1 MNKKISIIV
10 LMVLSILLI
19 VSAVS
24 ALPDNKVEVVV
35 LGMINHG
42 PMQPTVN
49 AIKEVTLKYG
59 SDVTLKLI
67 DLESE
72 EGQKYSQEHGLTAHL
87 NVVINGK
94 YQYNI
99 NGKDVTFQWFEGQ
112 QWTKED
118 LDAVISNLL
127 NNNGNVTAIDNP
139 KSSKSSNSLN
149 LFIIFGGIFLVFGVV
164 AWFLIKKT
172 K

>member
-1 MNKKISIIV
+1 MNKKISI
-10 LMVLSILLI
+10 MVLSLLLLI
-19 VSAVS
+19 SLVS

-35 LGMINHG
+35 LGMVNHG
-42 PMQPTVN
+42 PMQPTIN
-49 AIKEVTLKYG
+49 AIKEVTSKYG
-59 SDVTLKLI
+59 SNVTLKLI

-72 EGQKYSQEHGLTAHL
+72 EGQKYSEEHDLTAHL

-112 QWTKED
+112 KWTKED
-118 LDAVISNLL
+118 LNAVISNLL
-127 NNNGNVTAIDNP
+127 NNKGNVTATDNP
-139 KSSKSSNSLN
+139 KSSNSLN
-149 LFIIFGGIFLVFGVV
+149 LFIIFGGIFLVIGII
-164 AWFLIKKT
+164 AWFLIKKFR

>member
-1 MNKKISIIV
+1 MNKKISI
-10 LMVLSILLI
+10 MVLSLLLI
-19 VSAVS
+19 VSVAS

-35 LGMINHG
+35 LGMVNHG
-42 PMQPTVN
+42 PMQPTIN
-49 AIKEVTLKYG
+49 AIKEVTSKYP
-59 SDVTLKLI
+59 DVTLKLI
-67 DLESE
+67 DIESA
-72 EGQKYSQEHGLTAHL
+72 EGERYSQEHGLTAHL

-94 YQYNI
+94 YQYSL

-118 LDAVISNLL
+118 LDTVISSLL
-127 NNNGNVTAIDNP
+127 NNNDNVAAIDNP
-139 KSSKSSNSLN
+139 KSSNGSN
-149 LFIIFGGIFLVFGVV
+149 LFIIFGGIFLVIGLV

>member
-1 MNKKISIIV
+1 MNKKISI
-10 LMVLSILLI
+10 MILTSLLL
-19 VSAVS
+19 VSVVS

-35 LGMINHG
+35 LGMVNHG
-42 PMQPTVN
+42 PMQPTIN
-49 AIKEVTLKYG
+49 AIKEVTSKYG

-87 NVVINGK
+87 NVLINGK

-99 NGKDVTFQWFEGQ
+99 NGKEVTFQWFEGQ

-127 NNNGNVTAIDNP
+127 NNKGDVTPVDNP
-139 KSSKSSNSLN
+139 KSNNGLN
-149 LFIIFGGIFLVFGVV
+149 LFIIFGGIFIVIGAV
-164 AWFLIKKT
+164 AWFLIKKA
-172 K
+172 KIV

>member
-1 MNKKISIIV
+1 MNKKISI
-10 LMVLSILLI
+10 MVLTLLLI
-19 VSAVS
+19 VSVVS

-35 LGMINHG
+35 LGMVNHG
-42 PMQPTVN
+42 PMQPTIN
-49 AIKEVTLKYG
+49 AIKEVTSKYG
-59 SDVTLKLI
+59 SDVNLKLI

-72 EGQKYSQEHGLTAHL
+72 EGQKYSQEHDLTAHL

-118 LDAVISNLL
+118 LDAVISSLL
-127 NNNGNVTAIDNP
+127 DNKGNATPIDNP
-139 KSSKSSNSLN
+139 KSSNSLN
-149 LFIIFGGIFLVFGVV
+149 LFIIFGGIFLVIGLV

-172 K
+172 KR